1 MVKPTSSPVLPP
13 RPMVGRDT
21 PAPLAR
27 SSCRRQHGRPYR
39 PTLGAPHLLQSQSLG
54 LRRLPR
60 PAPQVPADLSRRV
73 RLPLQPPPH
82 PACRISFLARHR
94 RCSCAAWLQDVD
106 ITGSKGISL
115 ISNSKSSLRRSRV
128 EKNKTSRF
136 STSPV
141 SGS

>member
-106 ITGSKGISL
+106 LTGGKGISL
-115 ISNSKSSLRRSRV
+115 SPRCAIVSIRSRPLGDILRFRNRA
-128 EKNKTSRF
+128 EKA
-136 STSPV
+136 
-141 SGS
+141 